1 MKGITVDAR
10 YTPLLY
16 YEGDIT
22 QPEELAI
29 VKEETVST
37 KLTAEEKRNLEV
49 VKEWAKA
56 WDTDAAA
63 RMVDE
68 IYADTTEV
76 FTPLQNVY
84 WVRRG
89 KSKEN
94 FRTVEVEEQKRFKS
108 RKMNFVTAVARG
120 DTVAVEV
127 AVTRTTKQGESRE
140 EWSAAFLKFDKDGKI
155 VSDHTFMAGPRPS
168 KEGRTPA
175 AAAAIEKILEDN
187 S

>member
-1 MKGITVDAR
+1 VPI
-10 YTPLLY
+10 
-16 YEGDIT
+16 
-22 QPEELAI
+22 
-29 VKEETVST
+29 
-37 KLTAEEKRNLEV
+37 KLTAEEKRNLKV
-49 VKEWAKA
+49 VKEWAKTYN
-56 WDTDAAA
+56 TDAAQ
-63 RMVDE
+63 MVDE

-94 FRTVEVEEQKRFKS
+94 FRTVEVEERKRYKS

-127 AVTRTTKQGESRE
+127 AVIRTTKEGESRA
-140 EWSAAFLKFDKDGKI
+140 EWAAAFLKFDKHGKI
-155 VSDHTFMAGPRPS
+155 VSDHTFLVGPRPS